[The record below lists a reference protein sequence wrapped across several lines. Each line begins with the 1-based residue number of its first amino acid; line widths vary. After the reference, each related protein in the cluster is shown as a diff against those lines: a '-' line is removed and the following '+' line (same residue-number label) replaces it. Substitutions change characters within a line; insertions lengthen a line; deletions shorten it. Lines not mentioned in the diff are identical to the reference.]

1 METGL
6 YEPPLGRPRLITAG
20 GGEGKAHLNIES
32 FTGIGGLGRGPGTVP
47 ALGVQ
52 LTRLVLSRT
61 RRHFSFFVWK

>member
-6 YEPPLGRPRLITAG
+6 YEPPLGRPRLRTGG

-47 ALGVQ
+47 VMGVQ